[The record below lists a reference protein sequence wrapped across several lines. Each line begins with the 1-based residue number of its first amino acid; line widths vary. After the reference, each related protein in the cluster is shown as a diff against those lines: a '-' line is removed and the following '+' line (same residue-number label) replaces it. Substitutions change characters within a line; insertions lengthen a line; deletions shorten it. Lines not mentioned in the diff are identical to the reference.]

1 MKKAGSSERVAG
13 LLLAAGASTRM
24 GRPKQLLPFA
34 HGTLVEHSLQEAL
47 KSDLDK
53 IILVLGHKA
62 GEIKRVLCDT
72 LENPKLRVIENRQ
85 YHQGIS
91 SSILAGLSAVE
102 KTHDHV
108 MILLADM
115 PHIHARLI
123 NRLIQHYRRS
133 RLQLG
138 AVKMKGRRSLPVIIG
153 RRFYPQL
160 HKLTGD
166 RGARDIFKKYGD
178 QVCLVEP
185 DFFYDDRDIDTPE
198 DYEKLTNPQ

>member
-34 HGTLVEHSLQEAL
+34 EGTLLENILEEAL

-53 IILVLGHKA
+53 IILVLGHKS
-62 GEIKRVLCDT
+62 GEIKRALGDA

-108 MILLADM
+108 LILLADM
-115 PHIHARLI
+115 PHIHVRLI

-133 RLQLG
+133 HLQLG
-138 AVKMKGRRSLPVIIG
+138 AVKMKGRRSHPVIIG

-166 RGARDIFKKYGD
+166 SGARDIFKKYGD

-185 DFFYDDRDIDTPE
+185 DSFYDDRDIDTPE
-198 DYEKLTNPQ
+198 DYEKLTKS